1 MVALEL
7 VREDEDEGAHR
18 CDASD
23 LSTSPRGEAEAA
35 KARGNESFARGEF
48 ERAREAYTE
57 ALARVGAEERTT
69 RGTDGSFIDR
79 SSVDADDGGRA
90 DVDVLAA
97 ACFANRAACLTRL
110 GKHREAIEDCDAA
123 LEIDPAYVKVYVR
136 RASAREAV
144 GELEGALEDY
154 ERARAL
160 APKEASARRAADR
173 LRPVVE
179 RRREEMKEEML
190 SKMKDLGNSLLGN
203 FGLSLDN
210 FKAQKDETTGSFS
223 IQFVRDEEKK
233 TTPTPTPM
241 DDDDDE

>member
-1 MVALEL
+1 M
-7 VREDEDEGAHR
+7 
-18 CDASD
+18 
-23 LSTSPRGEAEAA
+23 
-35 KARGNESFARGEF
+35 
-48 ERAREAYTE
+48 
-57 ALARVGAEERTT
+57 
-69 RGTDGSFIDR
+69 
-79 SSVDADDGGRA
+79 DADDGGRA

-233 TTPTPTPM
+233 TTPTPM

>member
-7 VREDEDEGAHR
+7 VREDEDQGTHR
-18 CDASD
+18 CDASE

-57 ALARVGAEERTT
+57 ALARVGAEER
-69 RGTDGSFIDR
+69 RKRDPDGSFVDR

-190 SKMKDLGNSLLGN
+190 SKMKDLGNSCSGTLG
-203 FGLSLDN
+203 
-210 FKAQKDETTGSFS
+210 
-223 IQFVRDEEKK
+223 
-233 TTPTPTPM
+233 
-241 DDDDDE
+241 

>member
-7 VREDEDEGAHR
+7 VREDEDQGTHR
-18 CDASD
+18 CDASE
-23 LSTSPRGEAEAA
+23 LSTSPREEAEAA

-57 ALARVGAEERTT
+57 ALARVGAEER
-69 RGTDGSFIDR
+69 RKRDPDGSFVDR

-144 GELEGALEDY
+144 GELEGANRIWYYINDLQNESIY
-154 ERARAL
+154 Y
-160 APKEASARRAADR
+160 PKCR
-173 LRPVVE
+173 
-179 RRREEMKEEML
+179 
-190 SKMKDLGNSLLGN
+190 
-203 FGLSLDN
+203 
-210 FKAQKDETTGSFS
+210 
-223 IQFVRDEEKK
+223 
-233 TTPTPTPM
+233 
-241 DDDDDE
+241 